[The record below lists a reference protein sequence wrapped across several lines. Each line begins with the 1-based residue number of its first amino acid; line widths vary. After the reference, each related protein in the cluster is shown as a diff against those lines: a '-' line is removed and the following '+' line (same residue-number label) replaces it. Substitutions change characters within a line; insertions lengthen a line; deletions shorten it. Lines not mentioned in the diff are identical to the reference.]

1 MRLRRI
7 RSILFQ
13 VTALFILTS
22 VLAVTA
28 VLLQSTI
35 LRMQSLQT
43 LADEIRQSEATL
55 FKKTA
60 QVARERMAHYA
71 YAADPGQSSVWQL
84 RGRRSPVSAIKS
96 ENQRRIEIV
105 IGPIYERLNEQNTI
119 STLAII
125 SPEGQALFAFGAP
138 SREEQA
144 YAESEA
150 SYELTSFPD
159 FTLSQSNLTNQL
171 ESGYAVFAGQ
181 LQHFVVFPIFSNAK
195 VMAYIYYG
203 VNFQTLK
210 KAFEVESGSTVWR
223 ENASHIIL
231 DDYVLAALQQASL
244 ESFESTI
251 FTFEDDT
258 YVLGRY
264 ISTTEANQDESFLFV
279 KDISRSF
286 ESSRQFQIATL
297 LGLIMLLILFGY
309 MVFFILRRRLRP
321 LGGAIDVLRD
331 LSNGDLNS
339 KVDYTRDD
347 EIGRIS
353 KAIDVFRGKLVNFN
367 AMNNEARRQRM
378 KQQEEVL
385 LQTTALV
392 ALLPIERREALDN
405 TIKSIDKKIAI
416 SLESQRDEA
425 FTIGDN
431 SVSEL
436 FSSSFSLLSSELAE
450 QYRVLDDKVRHR
462 TIELEKKSEEIARA
476 LNQNETLLLN
486 ILPRS
491 IAERMKNNERT
502 IADEFADSSILFAD
516 IVGFTQIAEKL
527 GPSNL
532 VNMLNGLFT
541 EFDALSDQLGLEKI
555 KTIGDS
561 YMVAGGVPLSAKDHC
576 VRIAKMALMMQK
588 LVAEQPLYDGKRIRL
603 RVGLHTGPVIAG
615 VIGKRKFAY
624 DLWGDAVNVA
634 ARMESH
640 GLPEKIHVSQAME
653 ERLNEAFFLSYRD
666 TIEVKGKGSMATYW
680 LEGER

>member
-1 MRLRRI
+1 M
-7 RSILFQ
+7 
-13 VTALFILTS
+13 TALFILTS

-119 STLAII
+119 STLAIV

-144 YAESEA
+144 YAVSEA
-150 SYELTSFPD
+150 GYELTSFPD

-223 ENASHIIL
+223 ENESRIIP
-231 DDYVLAALQQASL
+231 DDYVRAALQQASL
-244 ESFESTI
+244 ETFESTI

-309 MVFFILRRRLRP
+309 VVFFILRRRLRP

-353 KAIDVFRGKLVNFN
+353 KAIDVFRSKLVNFN

-392 ALLPIERREALDN
+392 ALLPLERREALDN
-405 TIKSIDKKIAI
+405 TIKNIDKKIAI

-450 QYRVLDDKVRHR
+450 QYRVLDDKVRQR

-576 VRIAKMALMMQK
+576 VRIAKMALMMQQF
-588 LVAEQPLYDGKRIRL
+588 VAEQPLYDGKRIRL

-640 GLPEKIHVSQAME
+640 GLPDKIHVSQAME
-653 ERLNEAFFLSYRD
+653 ERLKEAFFLSYRD
-666 TIEVKGKGSMATYW
+666 TIEIKGKGKMATYW

>member
-119 STLAII
+119 STLAIV
-125 SPEGQALFAFGAP
+125 SPEGQALFAFEAP

-144 YAESEA
+144 HAVSEA
-150 SYELTSFPD
+150 GYELTSFPD

-171 ESGYAVFAGQ
+171 ESGYAVFEGQ
-181 LQHFVVFPIFSNAK
+181 LQYFVVFPIFSNAK

-203 VNFQTLK
+203 INFQTLK

-223 ENASHIIL
+223 ENASQIIL
-231 DDYVLAALQQASL
+231 EDYVRAALQQASS
-244 ESFESTI
+244 ETFESTI

-309 MVFFILRRRLRP
+309 VVFFILRRRLRP

-353 KAIDVFRGKLVNFN
+353 KAIDVFRSKLVNFN
-367 AMNNEARRQRM
+367 AMNNEARRQRI

-392 ALLPIERREALDN
+392 ALLPLERREALDN

-450 QYRVLDDKVRHR
+450 QYRVLDDKVRQR
-462 TIELEKKSEEIARA
+462 TIEIEKKSEEIARA
-476 LNQNETLLLN
+476 LDQNETLLLN

-561 YMVAGGVPLSAKDHC
+561 YMLAGGVPLSAKDHC

-588 LVAEQPLYDGKRIRL
+588 FVAEQPLYDGKRIRL

-640 GLPEKIHVSQAME
+640 GLPDKIHVSQAME
-653 ERLNEAFFLSYRD
+653 ERLKEAFFLSYRD
-666 TIEVKGKGSMATYW
+666 TIEIKGKGKMATFW